1 MRSPGD
7 RGATK
12 PGKLRPSSFKASP
25 QPSTPSRPTPSP
37 VPAPAHTIQDPRK
50 PQNCLGGG
58 GGGGGPLRTKASPT
72 LYGGFAFGCLGA
84 LNTEAWVWRLV
95 LRVSGFFWPGTWD
108 AINKIQKGRKSRNA
122 ILRKIQKGTQSLPKS
137 RIEPQEACNRISNL
151 WLAGFF
157 NLSLGFRV

>member
-58 GGGGGPLRTKASPT
+58 GGGPLRTKASPT
-72 LYGGFAFGCLGA
+72 LQRRSAQYRSCLSLRHFRLSGPVQRRVAVRAAGGGSACARAYISVWHQARMHCGISTPQPAQESMTSFGFARGNC
-84 LNTEAWVWRLV
+84 
-95 LRVSGFFWPGTWD
+95 
-108 AINKIQKGRKSRNA
+108 
-122 ILRKIQKGTQSLPKS
+122 
-137 RIEPQEACNRISNL
+137 CNRQ
-151 WLAGFF
+151 
-157 NLSLGFRV
+157 

>member
-58 GGGGGPLRTKASPT
+58 GGGPLRTKASPT
-72 LYGGFAFGCLGA
+72 LVHIVDGIGLKASEIMQL
-84 LNTEAWVWRLV
+84 
-95 LRVSGFFWPGTWD
+95 S
-108 AINKIQKGRKSRNA
+108 
-122 ILRKIQKGTQSLPKS
+122 IL
-137 RIEPQEACNRISNL
+137 C
-151 WLAGFF
+151 
-157 NLSLGFRV
+157 